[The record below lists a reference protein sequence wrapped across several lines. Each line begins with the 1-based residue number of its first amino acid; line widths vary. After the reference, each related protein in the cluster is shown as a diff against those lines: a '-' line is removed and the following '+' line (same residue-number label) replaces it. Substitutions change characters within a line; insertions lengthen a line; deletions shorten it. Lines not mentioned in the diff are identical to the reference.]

1 MIGRTISHYKIL
13 SELGRGGM
21 GVVYKAEDKLAAAP
35 ENEELHPNSRPGLL
49 RPALKFGDRV
59 LGQYGSG
66 SRGCMG
72 THASTNTSQKRTS
85 ALSHPPTATRSQ
97 QATYITIEFWDNTR
111 SSRPIVSWKRS
122 APRGSSSSSPRR
134 RLGSIPVY
142 GTDQVENTVWEFA
155 LPGCSPRRLRKR

>member
-1 MIGRTISHYKIL
+1 MIGQTISHYKIT
-13 SELGRGGM
+13 EKLGEGGM

-35 ENEELHPNSRPGLL
+35 ENEELRPNSRPGLL

-66 SRGCMG
+66 SRGRMG

-111 SSRPIVSWKRS
+111 
-122 APRGSSSSSPRR
+122 
-134 RLGSIPVY
+134 
-142 GTDQVENTVWEFA
+142 
-155 LPGCSPRRLRKR
+155 LRTWPFGR